1 MILSSRIRILYFQAL
16 CFSGSYNLYHLHG
29 FTFRTTRNFSSFA
42 YSLYSPATCVNR
54 DRLRIGV
61 FYSLCDVLFLPEKET
76 HHWTIH
82 CCIVIE
88 WLKLFQTTL
97 KSERWRY
104 GEKFSGDF
112 CTWLPMIY
120 HGVMWSS
127 PSSLYRCQFTQSILA
142 AELRHIVPQL
152 LFMIYIFLR
161 PFNMKFDLSTGRLQH
176 MY

>member
-1 MILSSRIRILYFQAL
+1 MILSSRILILYFQAL

-29 FTFRTTRNFSSFA
+29 FTFRTTQNFSSFA
-42 YSLYSPATCVNR
+42 YSLCVNR
-54 DRLRIGV
+54 DRLRFVV
-61 FYSLCDVLFLPEKET
+61 FYSLCDVLFCLKKEK

-97 KSERWRY
+97 KSEKWRY

-112 CTWLPMIY
+112 CTWLPMIC

>member
-1 MILSSRIRILYFQAL
+1 MRYSSLSPWVGELWFYHQGFWYCIFKPCVFLGHIICTIYTVSHFAQPETFL
-16 CFSGSYNLYHLHG
+16 HLHIAYIHPQQAPFWG
-29 FTFRTTRNFSSFA
+29 FLQ
-42 YSLYSPATCVNR
+42 SLRCS
-54 DRLRIGV
+54 
-61 FYSLCDVLFLPEKET
+61 FLPEKET

-127 PSSLYRCQFTQSILA
+127 PSSLYRCQFTHLVYWQQSYVILS
-142 AELRHIVPQL
+142 HS
-152 LFMIYIFLR
+152 FCSWYISF
-161 PFNMKFDLSTGRLQH
+161 
-176 MY
+176 

>member
-1 MILSSRIRILYFQAL
+1 MRYSSLSPWVGELWF
-16 CFSGSYNLYHLHG
+16 YHQG
-29 FTFRTTRNFSSFA
+29 FWYCIFKPCVFLGHIICTIYTFWGFLQ
-42 YSLYSPATCVNR
+42 SLRCS
-54 DRLRIGV
+54 
-61 FYSLCDVLFLPEKET
+61 FLPEKEK

-112 CTWLPMIY
+112 CTWLPMIC

>member
-1 MILSSRIRILYFQAL
+1 MILSSRILILYFQAL

-42 YSLYSPATCVNR
+42 YSLFSPATCVNR
-54 DRLRIGV
+54 EAPLWGFLQSLRC
-61 FYSLCDVLFLPEKET
+61 SFLSEKEK